1 MCTLVQT
8 QADWQQTNIKWN
20 LVSIFTSVVVNGTM
34 TASVSTSLTW
44 TQNLSEMWNVHCV
57 IWDNNDK
64 NDVYVASSFPK
75 RKNTS
80 DGQVFVQRCLK
91 KTPIRSISVGH
102 LFWSEIKKIR
112 LPFSLLDTSFQLGWR
127 VCVVLSC
134 LFSWGIREG
143 SQQKMA
149 FCLQVTLTLGQ
160 RTWIIENGTLPLLN
174 GAHLIWWQIVKIFL

>member
-1 MCTLVQT
+1 MAQWWRLSAHPSPERKTCQKCETCT
-8 QADWQQTNIKWN
+8 AWSEI
-20 LVSIFTSVVVNGTM
+20 IM
-34 TASVSTSLTW
+34 T
-44 TQNLSEMWNVHCV
+44 
-57 IWDNNDK
+57 
-64 NDVYVASSFPK
+64 VYVASSFPK

-91 KTPIRSISVGH
+91 KTPIQSISVGH
-102 LFWSEIKKIR
+102 LFWSETKKIC

-174 GAHLIWWQIVKIFL
+174 GAHLIWQIVKILL